1 MNTFVLMAEIIT
13 KPELRKTPDDLDV
26 ANMTVEFPGLRED
39 EPTARIRV
47 VAWGKLGVEMS
58 ENYQVGDRV
67 VLEGRLAMNVIE
79 KDGYKEKRAEL
90 VVSHVYPLGQN
101 IGQNSV
107 ESQATPATTP
117 ATTPAN
123 VANLQPLNSAKSE
136 MATSEYVYSNA
147 STVTE
152 DATEEYE
159 EGSLDEIPF

>member
-107 ESQATPATTP
+107 ERKVTP

-123 VANLQPLNSAKSE
+123 VANLQPLSSAKSE
-136 MATSEYVYSNA
+136 MAASEYVYSNA